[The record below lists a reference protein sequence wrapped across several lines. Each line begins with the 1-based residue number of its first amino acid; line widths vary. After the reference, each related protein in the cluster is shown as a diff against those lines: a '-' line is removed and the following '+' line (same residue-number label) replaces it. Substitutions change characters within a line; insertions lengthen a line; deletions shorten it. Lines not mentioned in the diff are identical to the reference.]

1 MKKYCLF
8 LTIFV
13 LTLSLFTG
21 CGCSP
26 QKETEPVLPT
36 RDTTPMIPETLIP
49 TTPSEEATTLPESMP
64 AESGMDGAEGDTG
77 NGGQNGGQTGGQNGG
92 NGTSGDM
99 TDSTSPGFNDM
110 ARGRGMR

>member
-8 LTIFV
+8 LTISV

-26 QKETEPVLPT
+26 QRATEPALPT
-36 RDTTPMIPETLIP
+36 RNTAPVVPETLIP

-64 AESGMDGAEGDTG
+64 AESGIIGTEGINGNNGHAGEATGAVTE
-77 NGGQNGGQTGGQNGG
+77 
-92 NGTSGDM
+92 
-99 TDSTSPGFNDM
+99 STAPMANDA
-110 ARGRGMR
+110 ARGRRMP